1 MIGEKEIQEA
11 EDWIKIQLK
20 EIDPNT
26 KGITIF
32 TYGTENY
39 MVSGNM
45 AKKIYDKVMPK
56 LKKEFPNQVFLMLPF
71 WIKLSSIKELKEL
84 DTIDR

>member
-26 KGITIF
+26 KGIITL

-39 MVSGNM
+39 MVSSRV
-45 AKKIYDKVMPK
+45 AKKIAEEIMPTLREK
-56 LKKEFPNQVFLMLPF
+56 FPNIVFMYIPF
-71 WIKLSSIKELKEL
+71 WIKISDIKEL